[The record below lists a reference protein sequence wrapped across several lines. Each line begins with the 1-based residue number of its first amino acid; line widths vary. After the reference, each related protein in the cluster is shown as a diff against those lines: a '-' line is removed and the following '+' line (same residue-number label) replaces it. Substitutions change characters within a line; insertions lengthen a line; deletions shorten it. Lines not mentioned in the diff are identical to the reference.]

1 MGRLRPDFISRCAP
15 DTKYLPSSIICTGA
29 AKLVAE
35 GRRSF
40 PSGHSSSAFGGLG
53 FISLLLNDHF
63 LVFDGSGR
71 IYKFI
76 IFLIPLLT
84 ASLVSISRIV
94 DYRHHWDDVLV
105 GSSIGCLSAAVGYYY
120 FYPLLFRNKNINQTQ
135 NENIINQ
142 LEIRASRCSV

>member
-1 MGRLRPDFISRCAP
+1 MGRLRPDFISRCVP
-15 DTKYLPSSIICTGA
+15 DTKYLPLSIICTGS

-40 PSGHSSSAFGGLG
+40 PSGHSSSVFGGLG

-84 ASLVSISRIV
+84 ASLVSISRII
-94 DYRHHWDDVLV
+94 DYRHHWDDVLA
-105 GSSIGCLSAAVGYYY
+105 GSSIGCLSAAAGYYY
-120 FYPLLFRNKNINQTQ
+120 FYPLLFWSKNLNQAQ
-135 NENIINQ
+135 NENTNSQ
-142 LEIRASRCSV
+142 LQIRASRCSV